1 VSIEILAPAGGFSQ
15 LTAAVRSGADAVYL
29 GTGVLNARRNAENFD
44 GERLREAA
52 SYCHGRGVRVY
63 VTLNTLVKDSELPLV
78 YREMES
84 VADSGADAVIVQD
97 LAVAR
102 MFRRHCPSM
111 PIHASTQM
119 GIHNLEGIRM
129 AKELN
134 IKRVVLARELT
145 LPEIRGL
152 CAQGGIELEV
162 FVHGALCMCFSGSCY
177 LSSVLG
183 ERSGNRG
190 LCAQPCRLDFRVGN
204 RGYALSLKDMSHI
217 LHIRELMDAGVTSL
231 KIEGRMKRPEYVSAA
246 VRACVEAVNGQTPDL
261 TDLRAVFSRGGFTD
275 GYLTGKRGPTM
286 FGRRTKEDAEASK
299 PVLGLLADA
308 YRRERSRVPA
318 DMRLKLN
325 AGSRS
330 TLEVTDGVHR
340 IAVNGDVPEP
350 AITSK
355 DSTERMK
362 SSLFRTG
369 GTPFTLRR
377 LEVEGDSSLYLPQS
391 KLNAMRKEALEL
403 LLRARSEIVPKQV
416 IGTPEPISVYSGR
429 KEPRIRVRLEKREQ
443 LSERF
448 LEADAI
454 YMPEHEVDAQLI
466 STLHEKLIC
475 VLPRLTFPDGEAG
488 LRQRLETLKK
498 LGVRRVGAGDLGSVG
513 LCARMG
519 FDVCGDF
526 GLNILNSESLLQYEA
541 LGLSEATLSFEINMS
556 DARRLG
562 GTIERGILGYGHL
575 PLMLFRNCPGRSENG
590 CGTCRG
596 ETELSDRTGAR
607 FKCLCSNREYVT
619 LLNSVP
625 LYLGD
630 KELTGLDFVT
640 LYFTFENAS
649 RCEEIWD
656 AFIRGSALSGRH
668 TRGLYFK
675 KLK

>member
-299 PVLGLLADA
+299 TVLGLLADA
-308 YRRERSRVPA
+308 YRRERSSVPA

-498 LGVRRVGAGDLGSVG
+498 LGNR
-513 LCARMG
+513 
-519 FDVCGDF
+519 
-526 GLNILNSESLLQYEA
+526 
-541 LGLSEATLSFEINMS
+541 LS
-556 DARRLG
+556 
-562 GTIERGILGYGHL
+562 Y
-575 PLMLFRNCPGRSENG
+575 
-590 CGTCRG
+590 
-596 ETELSDRTGAR
+596 
-607 FKCLCSNREYVT
+607 
-619 LLNSVP
+619 
-625 LYLGD
+625 
-630 KELTGLDFVT
+630 
-640 LYFTFENAS
+640 
-649 RCEEIWD
+649 
-656 AFIRGSALSGRH
+656 
-668 TRGLYFK
+668 
-675 KLK
+675 